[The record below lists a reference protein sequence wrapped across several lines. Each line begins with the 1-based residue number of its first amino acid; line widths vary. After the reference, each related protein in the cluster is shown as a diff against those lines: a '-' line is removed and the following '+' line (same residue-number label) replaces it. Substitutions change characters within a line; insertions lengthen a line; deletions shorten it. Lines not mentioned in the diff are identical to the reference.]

1 MSKPF
6 ARFHALTALAAAMM
20 SSGVAGSKEQALTKL
35 GNYKSRGHGKGK
47 VSKVYKRPTKFTVPH
62 GGGKQEVARRQRQ
75 LASGMIRTN

>member
-6 ARFHALTALAAAMM
+6 ARFHALMAMAVALM
-20 SSGVAGSKEQALTKL
+20 SSGIAGSKEQALTKL

-47 VSKVYKRPTKFTVPH
+47 LPKSWHGPTKFVVPH

-75 LASGMIRTN
+75 LASGMLRTN